1 MSKKLKIFTLPNKEL
16 KYLRLQIESYKKY
29 MSSPDVEFIVIN
41 GSIHDREEINEI
53 CKEEGINVEQYFGES
68 NWGPIEYGTKHY
80 NWFVDNMIRGSS
92 DYVMLIHPDMFFID
106 QIDYKSLLSDKKIRF
121 VPRYTHDFFYMW
133 EGIILLDAEFFNS
146 SGLMDHFDITGF
158 LKGPHGWTDG
168 GGASSKLLEKMNPE
182 DYGFFEF
189 WNLHDF
195 DDNSYM
201 TNLNGHARYKFD
213 LPDRKLIWDVTGEEG
228 PHLGN
233 RTYPY
238 EEWREDY
245 RDYYIDNFL
254 WIKDNFI
261 SGFPFPRPVHID
273 LICKAGDVK
282 NPFIIH
288 FKSGSGYQ
296 DFFNLDYQE
305 QKINALRE
313 VIHRN
318 LKQK

>member
-1 MSKKLKIFTLPNKEL
+1 MTKKLKIFALPNKEV

-29 MSSPDVEFIVIN
+29 MDFPDVDFTIIN
-41 GSIHDREEINEI
+41 GSIHHREEINEI

-80 NWFVDNMIRGSS
+80 NWFVDNMVRGSS

-146 SGLMDHFDITGF
+146 TGLMDHFDITGY

-168 GGASSKLLEKMNPE
+168 GGASSKLLEKMSPE

-201 TNLNGHARYKFD
+201 TNLNGHARYRFD
-213 LPDRKLIWDVTGEEG
+213 LSDRKLIWDVTGEEG

-245 RDYYIDNFL
+245 SDYYINNFL

-273 LICKAGDVK
+273 LICKSGDLK

-296 DFFNLDYQE
+296 DFFNPGYQE
-305 QKINALRE
+305 EKIEA
-313 VIHRN
+313 
-318 LKQK
+318 LKQIVRRGKQK

>member
-1 MSKKLKIFTLPNKEL
+1 MSKKLKIFALPNKEV

-29 MSSPDVEFIVIN
+29 MDFPDVDFTIIN
-41 GSIHDREEINEI
+41 GSIHHREEINEI

-80 NWFVDNMIRGSS
+80 NWFVDNMVRGSS

-146 SGLMDHFDITGF
+146 SGLMDHFDITGY

-168 GGASSKLLEKMNPE
+168 GGASSKLLEKMSPE

-195 DDNSYM
+195 DDNSFM
-201 TNLNGHARYKFD
+201 TNLNGHARYRFD
-213 LPDRKLIWDVTGEEG
+213 LSDRKLIWDVTGEEG

-245 RDYYIDNFL
+245 SDYYINNFL

-273 LICKAGDVK
+273 LICKSGDLK

-296 DFFNLDYQE
+296 DFFNPGYQE
-305 QKINALRE
+305 EKIEA
-313 VIHRN
+313 
-318 LKQK
+318 LKQVVRRKK

>member
-1 MSKKLKIFTLPNKEL
+1 MSKKLKIFALPNKEV

-29 MSSPDVEFIVIN
+29 MDFPDVDFTIIN
-41 GSIHDREEINEI
+41 GSIHHREEINEI

-80 NWFVDNMIRGSS
+80 NWFVDNMVRGSS
-92 DYVMLIHPDMFFID
+92 DYIMLIHPDMFFID

-146 SGLMDHFDITGF
+146 SGLMDHFDITGY

-168 GGASSKLLEKMNPE
+168 GGASSKLLEKMSPE

-195 DDNSYM
+195 DDNSFM
-201 TNLNGHARYKFD
+201 TNLNGHARYRFD
-213 LPDRKLIWDVTGEEG
+213 LSDRKLIWDVTGEEG

-245 RDYYIDNFL
+245 SDYYINNFL

-273 LICKAGDVK
+273 LICKSGGLK

-296 DFFNLDYQE
+296 DFFNPGYQE
-305 QKINALRE
+305 EKIEA
-313 VIHRN
+313 
-318 LKQK
+318 LKQVVRRKK

>member
-1 MSKKLKIFTLPNKEL
+1 MGKKLKIFTLPNKEV

-29 MSSPDVEFIVIN
+29 MSFPDVEFIVIN

-53 CKEEGINVEQYFGES
+53 CKEEEINVEQYFGES
-68 NWGPIEYGTKHY
+68 NWEPIEYGAKHY
-80 NWFVDNMIRGSS
+80 NWFVDNMVRGSS

-106 QIDYKSLLSDKKIRF
+106 QIDYKSLLSNKKMRF

-146 SGLMDHFDITGF
+146 SGLIDYFDITGF

-168 GGASSKLLEKMNPE
+168 GGASSKLLEKMSPE

-201 TNLNGHARYKFD
+201 TNLNGHARYRFD
-213 LPDRKLIWDVTGEEG
+213 LSDRKLIWDANGEEG

-245 RDYYIDNFL
+245 SDYYINNFL

-273 LICKAGDVK
+273 LICKSGDLK

-296 DFFNLDYQE
+296 DFFNPGYQE
-305 QKINALRE
+305 EKIEA
-313 VIHRN
+313 
-318 LKQK
+318 LKQVVHRKK

>member
-1 MSKKLKIFTLPNKEL
+1 MSKKLKIFALPNKEV

-29 MSSPDVEFIVIN
+29 MSSPDVDFIIIN
-41 GSIHDREEINEI
+41 GSIHHREEINEI

-80 NWFVDNMIRGSS
+80 NWFVDNMVRGSS

-146 SGLMDHFDITGF
+146 TGLMDHFDITGF
-158 LKGPHGWTDG
+158 LKGPNGWTDG

-195 DDNSYM
+195 DDNSYV

-213 LPDRKLIWDVTGEEG
+213 LSDRKLIWDVSGEEG

-238 EEWREDY
+238 EERREDY
-245 RDYYIDNFL
+245 SDYYIDNFL

-273 LICKAGDVK
+273 LICKSGDLK
-282 NPFIIH
+282 SPFIIH

-296 DFFNLDYQE
+296 DFFSSGYQE
-305 QKINALRE
+305 EKIEA
-313 VIHRN
+313 
-318 LKQK
+318 LKQIVHRKK

>member
-68 NWGPIEYGTKHY
+68 NWEPIEYGAKHY

-273 LICKAGDVK
+273 LICKAGDIK

-296 DFFNLDYQE
+296 DFFNPGYQE
-305 QKINALRE
+305 EKIQA
-313 VIHRN
+313 
-318 LKQK
+318 LKQVVHRKK